1 MNDAVAVLFDVP
13 GPKARLRNLIFSVAA
28 VAGLLAL
35 AWFVYARFDAKGQ
48 WDGERWKTLTL
59 GTTWTTYLL
68 PGLLA
73 TLKAFAVASILS
85 LALGVALAVGRLSE
99 VRALRWFCGTMIEF
113 FRALPL
119 LILMF
124 FLYFVQQFIGIE
136 QTSLFWAIVLALML
150 YNGSVLA
157 EVIRAG
163 VNALPRGQREAG
175 MAVGLRPLQVQHQI
189 LLPQAFRS
197 MLPAVIAQLVVVMK
211 DTALGYILGFQELLR
226 NMDLV
231 NANYGGTPTVQ
242 MAILVAAMFITINMT
257 LGWLATWTERR
268 LSRSKKGGE
277 VHHPQDA
284 VVAAIPG
291 TAATGD
297 SAGTF

>member
-1 MNDAVAVLFDVP
+1 MNDATAVLFDVP
-13 GPKARLRNLIFSVAA
+13 GPKARLRNLIFSLIAA
-28 VAGLLAL
+28 IGLLAL
-35 AWFVYARFDAKGQ
+35 AWFIYSKFDANGQ
-48 WDGERWKTLTL
+48 WDAERWKTLTL
-59 GTTWTTYLL
+59 GTTWTTYLI

-73 TLKAFAVASILS
+73 TLKAFAVASV
-85 LALGVALAVGRLSE
+85 LALVLGVVLAVGRLSE
-99 VRALRWFCGTMIEF
+99 VRALRWLSGTVIEF

-119 LILMF
+119 LVLMF
-124 FLYFVQQFIGIE
+124 FLYYVQSSIGISH
-136 QTSLFWAIVLALML
+136 TSLFWAIVLALML

-175 MAVGLRPLQVQHQI
+175 MAVGLTPLQIQQQI

-197 MLPAVIAQLVVVMK
+197 MLPAIIAQLVVVMK
-211 DTALGYILGFQELLR
+211 DTALGYILGYQELLR

-242 MAILVAAMFITINMT
+242 MAILVAAMFIAINMT
-257 LGWLATWTERR
+257 LGWLATWVERR

-277 VHHPQDA
+277 VMAPGA
-284 VVAAIPG
+284 AAVAAIPG
-291 TAATGD
+291 AAATGG
-297 SAGTF
+297 SLGSI

>member
-1 MNDAVAVLFDVP
+1 MNDATAVLFDVP
-13 GPKARLRNLIFSVAA
+13 GPKARLRNLIFSVVA
-28 VAGLLAL
+28 VAALLAL
-35 AWFVYARFDAKGQ
+35 AWFIYRKFDTNGQ

-73 TLKAFAVASILS
+73 TLKAFAAASVLS
-85 LALGVALAVGRLSE
+85 LALGVVLAVGRLSE
-99 VRALRWFCGTMIEF
+99 VRPIRWLCGTMIEF

-119 LILMF
+119 LVLMF
-124 FLYFVQQFIGIE
+124 FLYFVQQYIGIA

-175 MAVGLRPLQVQHQI
+175 MAVGLRPLQIQQQI

-197 MLPAVIAQLVVVMK
+197 MLPAIIAQLVVVMK
-211 DTALGYILGFQELLR
+211 DTALGYILGYQELLR

-242 MAILVAAMFITINMT
+242 MAILVAAMFIAINMT
-257 LGWLATWTERR
+257 LGWLATWVERR
-268 LSRSKKGGE
+268 LSRSSKGGE
-277 VHHPQDA
+277 VLGPQA
-284 VVAAIPG
+284 AAVAAIPG

-297 SAGTF
+297 SAVSL